1 MAAILVSFLLYGE
14 YTTKTHVVGYLAPN
28 KGIVRVLS
36 PQSGVLKEIRIREGS
51 RVSEGAPLLAISA
64 ERDSLETPKA
74 QSQVLSQLHQRR
86 HSLEIELQKQ
96 GEVDAVQA
104 AALRDKFKILKDE
117 LVYARH
123 ELLLQEERVK
133 ISSGSLDRFQKLL
146 NQGFV
151 PEAQLQQKRE
161 EHLDQR
167 AKLQALERAFLTLQ
181 RELRS
186 VDAELAASALRADN
200 NRSAI
205 ERSIS
210 ELTQQITD
218 IEVRRV
224 LVINAPV
231 TGTVSTVL
239 VDEGAS
245 VSSGTLLMSILPEGS
260 TIEAHLFVPSK
271 SVGFVRVGQQVGLRY
286 DAFPYQRFG
295 SQPGTLRQISNSTLA
310 PVDTGL
316 PNKIKE
322 PSYRAIVRL
331 ERATLSAYG
340 KELPLQ
346 AGMMVE
352 ADIALDRRRLIEWMF
367 EPLFSVT
374 GRL

>member
-1 MAAILVSFLLYGE
+1 
-14 YTTKTHVVGYLAPN
+14 
-28 KGIVRVLS
+28 
-36 PQSGVLKEIRIREGS
+36 
-51 RVSEGAPLLAISA
+51 
-64 ERDSLETPKA
+64 
-74 QSQVLSQLHQRR
+74 
-86 HSLEIELQKQ
+86 
-96 GEVDAVQA
+96 
-104 AALRDKFKILKDE
+104 
-117 LVYARH
+117 
-123 ELLLQEERVK
+123 
-133 ISSGSLDRFQKLL
+133 
-146 NQGFV
+146 
-151 PEAQLQQKRE
+151 
-161 EHLDQR
+161 
-167 AKLQALERAFLTLQ
+167 
-181 RELRS
+181 
-186 VDAELAASALRADN
+186 
-200 NRSAI
+200 
-205 ERSIS
+205 
-210 ELTQQITD
+210 
-218 IEVRRV
+218 
-224 LVINAPV
+224 
-231 TGTVSTVL
+231 VSTVF
-239 VDEGAS
+239 VDVGAS